1 MVVGGLQNQKR
12 LHWEDFV
19 TGLVNV
25 LDGLENGVL
34 PVTESGLVVVSVSD
48 FLRNWVS
55 GPW

>member
-12 LHWEDFV
+12 LHWEHWV

-25 LDGLENGVL
+25 LNGLENGVL
-34 PVTESGLVVVSVSD
+34 PVMESGLVVVPVSD